1 MRPIY
6 DWTDSRKPQY
16 VDIESGTVSEI
27 DETVIHETINIQLE
41 EKKRENNS
49 SLRKSLTC
57 KRVIETLSTSLT
69 EEDESISMEDSQ
81 DFEGTE
87 IDDDAKFLDLVEQR

>member
-1 MRPIY
+1 M
-6 DWTDSRKPQY
+6 
-16 VDIESGTVSEI
+16 
-27 DETVIHETINIQLE
+27 
-41 EKKRENNS
+41 
-49 SLRKSLTC
+49 
-57 KRVIETLSTSLT
+57 T

>member
-1 MRPIY
+1 M
-6 DWTDSRKPQY
+6 K
-16 VDIESGTVSEI
+16 
-27 DETVIHETINIQLE
+27 QLTYNW
-41 EKKRENNS
+41 KKRRGKTTV
-49 SLRKSLTC
+49 LLGKSLTC